1 MSLWLVGG
9 FDPTG
14 GAGVGRDRATA
25 LALAPALELVTV
37 ISAMTE
43 QGDGRPARAVPT
55 PSTQLRDAL
64 AGIATAR
71 AVKLGL
77 VPSACV
83 EVVAAALRPLHVP
96 RVLDPVLRASDGG
109 DLGADVAGVRGL
121 VACIDLLT
129 PNRAEAR
136 ALLGEL
142 PAADDALVAAVREL
156 GFPSVLLKDAGDP
169 DPAWVCDRLVHAGR
183 CVAFRRPRVPGV
195 DPRGTGC
202 ALATAIACGLA
213 QGREVVDA
221 CARAIAWLDGARTR
235 THPGPD
241 GRPHL
246 DDGPMGPDGHGHGY
260 GGARPLTGSRS

>member
-9 FDPTG
+9 LDPTG

-25 LALAPALELVTV
+25 LAIAPGLEVVTV
-37 ISAMTE
+37 ITAMTQ
-43 QGDGRPARAVPT
+43 QGDGRPARAMPT
-55 PSTQLRDAL
+55 APAQLRAAL
-64 AGIATAR
+64 ADIGRAR

-83 EVVAAALRPLHVP
+83 ASVATALRSLPVP

-109 DLGADVAGVRGL
+109 DLGADVEGTRTLA
-121 VACIDLLT
+121 ACVDLLT

-136 ALLGEL
+136 ALLGAVPL
-142 PAADDALVAAVREL
+142 RADVLVAAVRDHGL
-156 GFPSVLLKDAGDP
+156 PSVLFKDADEP
-169 DPAWVCDRLVHAGR
+169 DPAWVCDRLVHEER
-183 CVAFRRPRVPGV
+183 CVEFRRRRVAGA

-213 QGREVVDA
+213 QGRGVVEA
-221 CARAIAWLDGARTR
+221 CASAIAWLDVARTR
-235 THPGPD
+235 THLGPD

-246 DDGPMGPDGHGHGY
+246 AG
-260 GGARPLTGSRS
+260 